1 MLLFYGEKNSDK
13 KCRYTIYIYI
23 VFNMKLNLLIQ
34 FFFFTNVGKFD
45 ELVFRV
51 KKFTTQRISC
61 FELGKKQNKQN

>member
-1 MLLFYGEKNSDK
+1 MYVH
-13 KCRYTIYIYI
+13 IYC
-23 VFNMKLNLLIQ
+23 FLIRSSI
-34 FFFFTNVGKFD
+34 FLYSFFFTNVGKFD